1 MIERS
6 DLFHFSF
13 YKKTH
18 FTGSYRGMRYYITK
32 ASVERQP
39 TDEELAEHAEDAE
52 TYTPTTDVMRAYC
65 FPEPYNFENTADE
78 DKTYADFDFSEKG
91 LDDACDWLNK
101 QYAAREDYWLHTP
114 KF

>member
-32 ASVERQP
+32 ATVESEP
-39 TDEELAEHAEDAE
+39 TPKQLAEHANDEE
-52 TYTPTTDVMRAYC
+52 PFKVTTDVMRAYC

-78 DKTYADFDFSEKG
+78 DNTFADFELSEKG
-91 LDDACDWLNK
+91 LDDACEWLNK

>member
-32 ASVERQP
+32 ATIESEP
-39 TDEELAEHAEDAE
+39 TPKQLAEHANDEE
-52 TYTPTTDVMRAYC
+52 PFKVTTDVMRAYC

-78 DKTYADFDFSEKG
+78 DKTYADFEFSEKG
-91 LDDACDWLNK
+91 LDDACEWLNK
-101 QYAAREDYWLHTP
+101 QYAAR
-114 KF
+114 